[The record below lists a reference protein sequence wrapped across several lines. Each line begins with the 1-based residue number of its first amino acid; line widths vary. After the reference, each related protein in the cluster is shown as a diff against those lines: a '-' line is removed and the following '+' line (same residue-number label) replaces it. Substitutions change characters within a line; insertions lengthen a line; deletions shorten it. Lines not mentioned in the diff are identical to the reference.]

1 MNSDITTENTEKNV
15 RDILSKK
22 YGTIQTGGK
31 GSVRRKKKKKSN
43 LISKK
48 PSEEEKQF
56 NKIISNINIL
66 IKNEV
71 NNENI
76 SLWNLYLEDYFFD
89 VFSDLRKKDFKK
101 KKNTIIDIE
110 YLTEHYENILLQY
123 IINLDSDNY
132 MILSQSYE
140 YFKNLLSNSGFNFI
154 INSIDNL
161 QKCLNKKDYLQTVE
175 NKEIE
180 NVNELYNLLDL
191 DINEIPKKIELKK
204 AYLKKSSEVHPDKHP
219 DEVEKYSKIFQE
231 VNNAYKSL
239 LAYYYHNNDQHLYT
253 HE

>member
-31 GSVRRKKKKKSN
+31 GSVRRKKKIKSN

-48 PSEEEKQF
+48 TSEEEKQF

-71 NNENI
+71 NNENL

-101 KKNTIIDIE
+101 KKNTVIDIE
-110 YLTEHYENILLQY
+110 YIKENYENILLKY

-140 YFKNLLSNSGFNFI
+140 YFKNLLSDSGFNFI

-219 DEVEKYSKIFQE
+219 NELEKYSKIFQE
-231 VNNAYKSL
+231 VNSAYKSL
-239 LAYYYHNNDQHLYT
+239 LAYYYHNNDQHLYR